1 MRATHCMRFVIF
13 SIAMIIAVFSFS
25 QEGTIR
31 GTITD
36 GDTGE
41 PLMFTSVFIKDTNP
55 PFGAQTDLDG
65 NYEIRIPEG
74 LYTLEVSYVGYA
86 SKTITDVMVKENE
99 VTILDFSMVEETEQL
114 QEVVVQ
120 ASRIDRTENAL
131 LILQRKATTIQ
142 DGISAQEISRFGS
155 NNAAETMKRVTGA
168 SVVDGKY
175 VFVRGLG
182 DRYSSAQLNGLQLP
196 STDPYRN
203 SMQLD
208 LIPANV
214 LDNVIA
220 SKTFTPDQPGNFT
233 GGNVNLKTKA
243 FPERFTLAASFSTS
257 YNTLVTGTNNF
268 LTHEGGQTDWLGY
281 DDGTRS
287 IPGILQD
294 SNYINTI
301 TQSSA
306 ILARRDSGLAH
317 LIDDGI
323 RSLNQQR
330 APTLRSAPVNTSAA
344 FSVGNQYTVGGNPLG
359 IFFGV
364 NFRRN
369 FSHYDNGDFEYWELT
384 DPNSDALNINRDLTD
399 TRSVETAQ
407 AGGMGSVS
415 YKIGGSNKLSFI
427 AIYNHVGRKDSRSLE
442 GPFPDII
449 SGNAAFQTRALR
461 FQEREFQNY
470 SLSGEHVFGE
480 TGITFNW
487 AGSYVK
493 TTQDDPDFRQF
504 SNTVRVRNETD
515 TTYFISPAEF
525 SLPLNFFRELEDEQ
539 YLAKADLSIPFAK
552 GKSAFNQIKLGGFYS
567 TKDRFF
573 LDNVFQIELG
583 NSTPYNG
590 DPSEFFGPDNIG
602 ITNFDPDSRRPYT
615 IGLFTQNFQKST
627 RQNSYS
633 GNESITAAYGM
644 VNYEFDFVKV
654 IAGARMEITDI
665 SLKNLVGDSAEV
677 DQTDILPSLNLIFPI
692 KENSNIRVSFS
703 QTLARPNMREL
714 APFVSFDF
722 GGDFLVQGSPDLERT
737 LIQNYDLRYEIF
749 PNSGEIFAVSAYYKQ
764 FDNPIVTAF
773 DPTSPNPLIRYVN
786 VDEAQVYG
794 VELELR
800 KKLGFIS
807 SALDNFKFSTN
818 VSFINSIVDISE
830 EELPIIE
837 AFIPEKGTTRP
848 FNGQSPFLLNIALN
862 YVDLDKGWDAIVA
875 FNVFGERLSA
885 ISQARNPDIYEQP
898 RPQLDFSVSKSINE
912 RLGIKF
918 QAQNLLNPDYRTNMG
933 YKGNDY
939 IITNFR
945 RGVQFGLSLKY
956 SI

>member
-1 MRATHCMRFVIF
+1 MGAINFLRFLLL
-13 SIAMIIAVFSFS
+13 SITMLVAFVTQA

-36 GDTGE
+36 VETGE

-74 LYTLEVSYVGYA
+74 SYTLEVSYIGYA

-114 QEVVVQ
+114 QEVIVQ

-323 RSLNQQR
+323 RS
-330 APTLRSAPVNTSAA
+330 
-344 FSVGNQYTVGGNPLG
+344 
-359 IFFGV
+359 
-364 NFRRN
+364 
-369 FSHYDNGDFEYWELT
+369 
-384 DPNSDALNINRDLTD
+384 
-399 TRSVETAQ
+399 
-407 AGGMGSVS
+407 
-415 YKIGGSNKLSFI
+415 
-427 AIYNHVGRKDSRSLE
+427 
-442 GPFPDII
+442 
-449 SGNAAFQTRALR
+449 
-461 FQEREFQNY
+461 
-470 SLSGEHVFGE
+470 
-480 TGITFNW
+480 
-487 AGSYVK
+487 
-493 TTQDDPDFRQF
+493 
-504 SNTVRVRNETD
+504 
-515 TTYFISPAEF
+515 
-525 SLPLNFFRELEDEQ
+525 
-539 YLAKADLSIPFAK
+539 
-552 GKSAFNQIKLGGFYS
+552 
-567 TKDRFF
+567 
-573 LDNVFQIELG
+573 
-583 NSTPYNG
+583 
-590 DPSEFFGPDNIG
+590 
-602 ITNFDPDSRRPYT
+602 
-615 IGLFTQNFQKST
+615 
-627 RQNSYS
+627 
-633 GNESITAAYGM
+633 
-644 VNYEFDFVKV
+644 
-654 IAGARMEITDI
+654 
-665 SLKNLVGDSAEV
+665 
-677 DQTDILPSLNLIFPI
+677 
-692 KENSNIRVSFS
+692 
-703 QTLARPNMREL
+703 
-714 APFVSFDF
+714 
-722 GGDFLVQGSPDLERT
+722 
-737 LIQNYDLRYEIF
+737 
-749 PNSGEIFAVSAYYKQ
+749 
-764 FDNPIVTAF
+764 
-773 DPTSPNPLIRYVN
+773 
-786 VDEAQVYG
+786 
-794 VELELR
+794 
-800 KKLGFIS
+800 
-807 SALDNFKFSTN
+807 
-818 VSFINSIVDISE
+818 
-830 EELPIIE
+830 
-837 AFIPEKGTTRP
+837 
-848 FNGQSPFLLNIALN
+848 
-862 YVDLDKGWDAIVA
+862 
-875 FNVFGERLSA
+875 
-885 ISQARNPDIYEQP
+885 
-898 RPQLDFSVSKSINE
+898 
-912 RLGIKF
+912 
-918 QAQNLLNPDYRTNMG
+918 
-933 YKGNDY
+933 
-939 IITNFR
+939 
-945 RGVQFGLSLKY
+945 
-956 SI
+956 